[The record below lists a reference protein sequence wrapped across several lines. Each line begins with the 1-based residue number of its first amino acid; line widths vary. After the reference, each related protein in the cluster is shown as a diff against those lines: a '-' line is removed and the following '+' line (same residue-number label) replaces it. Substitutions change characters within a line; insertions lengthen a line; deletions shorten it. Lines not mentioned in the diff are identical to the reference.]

1 MPHYWNIKN
10 KNGEVVDPVVID
22 EQICKAL
29 DINPDPVKYVNNW
42 WDLLGMILI
51 DGRTT
56 QDVYEESLLSTF
68 ATRKDQIIWQ
78 ILSEYNGEAW
88 YRR

>member
-1 MPHYWNIKN
+1 MAHYWNIKN
-10 KNGEVVDPVVID
+10 KRGVIVDPVIID

-29 DINPDPVKYVNNW
+29 NINPDPVKYVNDW
-42 WDLLGMILI
+42 WDLLGIILI
-51 DGRTT
+51 NGKTT
-56 QDVYEESLLSTF
+56 QQVYEESLSSTF

>member
-1 MPHYWNIKN
+1 MAHYWHIKN
-10 KNGEVVDPVVID
+10 KKGEVVDPVIID

-29 DINPDPVKYVNNW
+29 FINPDPKKYVDDW

-51 DGRTT
+51 SGKTT
-56 QDVYEESLLSTF
+56 QQVYEESLSSTF
-68 ATRKDQIIWQ
+68 STRKDQIIWQ